1 MIRYNL
7 ICASNHEFEGWF
19 SSSKD
24 YDDQASSGLLSCPM
38 CGAKKVEKAIMAPA
52 VKTAR
57 KAAAQK
63 ETQAKAAMTAVAAK
77 IREEIGK
84 NCENVGSDFAEE
96 ARAIHYGEKP
106 ERGIYGSTTPK
117 ESAELKEEG
126 IAAHPLPDIL
136 VPDTDKPK
144 LN

>member
-7 ICASNHEFEGWF
+7 ICSRDHEFEGWF

-24 YDDQASSGLLSCPM
+24 YDEQSASGLLSCPF
-38 CGAKKVEKAIMAPA
+38 CGTKKVEKAIMAPA

-57 KAAAQK
+57 KSEARD
-63 ETQAKAAMTAVAAK
+63 EKAAIAMSAMAAK
-77 IREEIGK
+77 IRSEIGK
-84 NCENVGSDFAEE
+84 NCDNVGDNFAEE

-106 ERGIYGSTTPK
+106 ERGIYGSATPK
-117 ESAELKEEG
+117 ESAELKDEG
-126 IAAHPLPDIL
+126 IEAHPLPDVF
-136 VPDTDKPK
+136 VPESDKPK